1 MHTKRNPA
9 SVTDKASS
17 GIEDAD
23 VIAPR
28 DPTEMVDTSVNK
40 KRFPSPGVDRNT
52 GQAIPMSERDWQER
66 VAALERE
73 LIEIDRQD
81 DTPEESYEQF
91 MREFDEERS
100 RQGRPAAFK
109 GYY

>member
-1 MHTKRNPA
+1 MHTKSNRDFA
-9 SVTDKASS
+9 MDKASS
-17 GIEDAD
+17 DTDDAR

-28 DPTEMVDTSVNK
+28 DPSQMFDGSLER

-52 GQAIPMSERDWQER
+52 GQALPISERDWQER

-81 DTPEESYEQF
+81 DTPEESYERF
-91 MREFDEERS
+91 MRELDEERC